1 VEANTNPSF
10 VVVGHI
16 TRPHGTKGEFFVW
29 SLTDRPDSTFL
40 PGARLFVGS
49 PGGREPD
56 PVFPP
61 LEISEVRPY
70 RRGFLV
76 RFTGLEDRTRA
87 ELLRERDLL
96 RPFEETDPLD
106 EGEIFYHQLL
116 GIRVETRAGERVGT
130 VREVYA
136 LRPVDLLEVD
146 RVEGES
152 LLVPFTKDIVVEWD
166 LEDRRLVIDPP
177 EGLLDL

>member
-1 VEANTNPSF
+1 VEAHTNPPY

-29 SLTDRPDSTFL
+29 SLTDRPESTFL
-40 PGARLFVGS
+40 PGARLFVGGADGKS
-49 PGGREPD
+49 PD
-56 PVFPP
+56 PIFPP
-61 LEISEVRPY
+61 LEIAEVREY

-76 RFTGLEDRTRA
+76 RFEGLQDRTRA

-96 RPFEETDPLD
+96 RPFEETDPLED
-106 EGEIFYHQLL
+106 GEIFYHQLL
-116 GIRVETRAGERVGT
+116 GLRVYTRSGVEVGV

-146 RVEGES
+146 RGEGES
-152 LLVPFTKDIVVEWD
+152 LLVPFTKDIVVAWD
-166 LEDRRLVIDPP
+166 LASHRVVIDPP
-177 EGLLDL
+177 EGLLEL